1 MLFVV
6 ILHIFGKVK
15 GAALVSAA
23 GSATPDMAA
32 NDLWT
37 SWRKKV
43 KIEAKIENCSR
54 YNQVCSFYLR

>member
-1 MLFVV
+1 
-6 ILHIFGKVK
+6 
-15 GAALVSAA
+15 
-23 GSATPDMAA
+23 MAA